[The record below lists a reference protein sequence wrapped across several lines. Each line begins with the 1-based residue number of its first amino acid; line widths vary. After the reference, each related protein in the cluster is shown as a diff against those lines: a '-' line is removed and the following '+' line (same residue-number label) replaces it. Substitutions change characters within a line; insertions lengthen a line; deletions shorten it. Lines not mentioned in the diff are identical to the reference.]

1 MNHEMKEKTRL
12 FNEFFAAVK
21 EMRALQQQ
29 YFKTRHPTHL
39 HNAKAMETL
48 VDSLLV
54 KIPEQLKPKQQELF
68 KK

>member
-1 MNHEMKEKTRL
+1 MKEKTRL

-21 EMRALQQQ
+21 EMRVFQKQ

-39 HNAKAMETL
+39 HNARTMENI
-48 VDSLLV
+48 VDILLV
-54 KIPEQLKPKQQELF
+54 KIPDQLKPKQQELF